1 MKRILITGATS
12 GIGLSVAKH
21 FLKKNLVVYCLG
33 RNFKELDFFVKEK
46 NLKKNYR
53 KYKIDFNKKFSFKD
67 FKNIE
72 SLDKILISSGF
83 VKNNLIKFFD
93 ETAFDSMLTVN
104 LLNPVKLIS
113 YLYTNNKVNS
123 KAQIVFLSSL
133 LGHSKLMPGTSAYS
147 ISKAGMISAMRSY
160 ALELSEKEITI
171 NALAPGMVDTP
182 LVKNASYI
190 SKKQFEADRQRY
202 LIGKKYL
209 SINEVKKQILYLL
222 SSSSRKITGQTLV
235 IDAGFGLK

>member
-21 FLKKNLVVYCLG
+21 YLKKNFVVYCLG
-33 RNFKELDFFVKEK
+33 RNFKELDSFVKEK
-46 NLKKNYR
+46 NLKKKYR
-53 KYKIDFNKKFSFKD
+53 KYKIDFNKKFSTND
-67 FKNIE
+67 LKNIE

-93 ETAFDSMLTVN
+93 EITFDSMLMVN

-113 YLYTNNKVNS
+113 YLYSNNKVNP

-133 LGHSKLMPGTSAYS
+133 LGYSKLMPGTSAYS
-147 ISKAGMISAMRSY
+147 ISKAGMIAAMRSY
-160 ALELSEKEITI
+160 ALEFSEKEITI

-182 LVKNASYI
+182 LVKKVSYI
-190 SKKQFEADRQRY
+190 SKKQFKADRQRY

-222 SSSSRKITGQTLV
+222 SSSSKKITGQTLV